1 MTVHF
6 VTSWWEIIKGVRTGE
21 WSQKTHASL
30 DEAIDELVSV
40 IEDDIH
46 NSFAGCERVTINA
59 RDERNY
65 IPIDIIPR
73 AEATVAERAEEHR
86 AELIER
92 GIKPRIAA

>member
-1 MTVHF
+1 MTSTFLTYWHD
-6 VTSWWEIIKGVRTGE
+6 TIKGVRTGA
-21 WSQKTHASL
+21 WFQKTH
-30 DEAIDELVSV
+30 DTEEHAIDELVDA
-40 IEDDIH
+40 IEDGSH
-46 NSFAGCERVTINA
+46 CSFIGCDRVTINA

-86 AELIER
+86 ADLIER